1 MHMQNDVLHID
12 CVHGQFILYVLQQ
25 CIVLNVLLL
34 TYMTGGM
41 YEVEPVKVIITRNKV
56 IEVS

>member
-1 MHMQNDVLHID
+1 MVNSFYMYYNSVLT
-12 CVHGQFILYVLQQ
+12 
-25 CIVLNVLLL
+25 VLLL